1 MKKMTLKK
9 NLIINQKI
17 IINDGLIGGGKS
29 LLSNVV
35 SGLPKV
41 DQWILDYRIEQTI
54 GLLYLKKIDFNTAK
68 YILKSNYNQLFYDN
82 SMLRHANF
90 RKSDLTSILKHPRYK
105 NLKKRM
111 NPSDETVYRNY
122 KNKII
127 LHFCTHNIGVFS
139 KSLFESFGKNLVFLQ
154 LLRSPLNI
162 DVLKR
167 ISFFTE
173 IWKSANGR
181 YQLVTKFN
189 AKHKQNVP
197 FYINQPNKYCSANKY
212 EKTILILEKILNP
225 GKLNLSS
232 LEKKYKSKVILIP
245 FENFITDPKKY
256 VKKIASAL
264 KVSLDKITNNVI
276 KKNSLPRKF
285 SLLKNNEEGI
295 KFIKKKVRKAYLQKL
310 IKMNDYYEKTFL
322 TK

>member
-1 MKKMTLKK
+1 MTLKR

-41 DQWILDYRIEQTI
+41 DQWILDYTIEQTI
-54 GLLYLKKIDFNTAK
+54 GLLYLKKINLNTAK

-82 SMLRHANF
+82 SMLRHTNF

-111 NPSDETVYRNY
+111 SPFDENVYEKY
-122 KNKII
+122 KDKII
-127 LHFCTHNIGVFS
+127 LHYCTHNIGVFS
-139 KSLFESFGKNLVFLQ
+139 ESLFESFGKNLVFLQ

-167 ISFFTE
+167 ISYFTE
-173 IWKSANGR
+173 IWKKANGR
-181 YQLVTKFN
+181 YQLVTKYI
-189 AKHKQNVP
+189 AKHKQNIP
-197 FYINQPNKYCSANKY
+197 FFINQTDKYCIANKY

-225 GKLNLSS
+225 RKLNLSN
-232 LEKKYKSKVILIP
+232 LENKYKSKVILIP
-245 FENFITDPKKY
+245 FENFITNPKKY
-256 VKKIASAL
+256 VKKIANTL
-264 KVSLDKITNNVI
+264 NVSLDKITNSVI

-285 SLLKNNEEGI
+285 SLKKNNKDGI
-295 KFIKKKVRKAYLQKL
+295 TYIKNKVRKSFFSRL
-310 IKMNDYYEKTFL
+310 IEVNKFYEKNIL
-322 TK
+322 NK